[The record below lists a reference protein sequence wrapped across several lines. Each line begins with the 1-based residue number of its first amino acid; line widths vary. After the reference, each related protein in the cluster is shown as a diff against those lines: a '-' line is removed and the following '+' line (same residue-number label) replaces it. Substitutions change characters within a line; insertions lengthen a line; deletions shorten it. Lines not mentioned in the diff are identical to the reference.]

1 MRSRTDL
8 SPLQLQITVD
18 LANGMKLHEIANKL
32 DLSLSYINKNANSAR
47 RKTNAR
53 TLAQLVSAVIASG
66 QLEWQDDRRVLN
78 GEGP

>member
-1 MRSRTDL
+1 M
-8 SPLQLQITVD
+8 D
-18 LANGMKLHEIANKL
+18 LANGLKLHEIANKL